1 MSTDKPDNW
10 SISFNFTQPYYGF
23 KNGWEYNRMA
33 SGQQWP
39 FKPLTDT
46 QKDDFANKLLNMV
59 DGDMEALDK
68 WISEEID
75 KLGQEM
81 EEEVQIEMMAL
92 DIVDQIVDEDSD
104 LTMAMDLIKNCQ
116 KKS

>member
-1 MSTDKPDNW
+1 MSTNKSNNW

-33 SGQQWP
+33 SGQQQP
-39 FKPLTDT
+39 FKPLTDE
-46 QKDDFANKLLNMV
+46 QKDDFADKLLNMV
-59 DGDMEALDK
+59 DGDMKALDD
-68 WISEEID
+68 WITQELH
-75 KLGQEM
+75 KLDQEM

>member
-1 MSTDKPDNW
+1 
-10 SISFNFTQPYYGF
+10 
-23 KNGWEYNRMA
+23 
-33 SGQQWP
+33 
-39 FKPLTDT
+39 
-46 QKDDFANKLLNMV
+46 
-59 DGDMEALDK
+59 MEALDK

-75 KLGQEM
+75 KLSQEM

-104 LTMAMDLIKNCQ
+104 LTMARDLIKNCQ